1 MFRNEEGFEGAE
13 SNYVKAETEGN
24 ASPQE
29 RRSSSPRLQMKES
42 DAGADSRG
50 NQEKRHGKHEEQG
63 DRKGL
68 VEVLALDIGGCIDD
82 AEEEA
87 SPDKERG
94 STAKDGESGS
104 AGDARGTTSGIP
116 NGLSHGWEQAEH
128 IGGGERRVRR
138 REVCAKRHL
147 TFAFFSPRV

>member
-13 SNYVKAETEGN
+13 SNHVKAETESN

-29 RRSSSPRLQMKES
+29 RRSSSPRLQLKES

-50 NQEKRHGKHEEQG
+50 NQEKRHGKQEQQG
-63 DRKGL
+63 DRKAL
-68 VEVLALDIGGCIDD
+68 VEVLALDIRRCVNDS
-82 AEEEA
+82 EEEA
-87 SPDKERG
+87 SPDKESG
-94 STAKDGESGS
+94 SAAEDGESSG
-104 AGDARGTTSGIP
+104 AGDARGTTRGIP